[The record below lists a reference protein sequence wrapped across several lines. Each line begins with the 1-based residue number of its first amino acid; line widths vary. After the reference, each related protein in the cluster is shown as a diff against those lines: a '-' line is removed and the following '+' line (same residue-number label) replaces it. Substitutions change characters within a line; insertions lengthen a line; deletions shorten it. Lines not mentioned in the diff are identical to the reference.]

1 MREFIWECL
10 PPGEWKKNVPWEE
23 VEELRLRSGRPVEA
37 VCFDRVSELA
47 CRPDAE
53 AIRRMGAAMAEHS
66 LHAYAEQMRQGFL
79 TLPGGVRIGLAGRAV
94 MEAWVVRTPET
105 DASRRPQRAEAIP
118 MP

>member
-37 VCFDRVSELA
+37 VCFDRLSELS

-53 AIRRMGAAMAEHS
+53 ENRLMVASMAEHS
-66 LHAYAEQMRQGFL
+66 LHA
-79 TLPGGVRIGLAGRAV
+79 
-94 MEAWVVRTPET
+94 
-105 DASRRPQRAEAIP
+105 
-118 MP
+118 